1 MRVQTKALGEVEI
14 EERQVIDFPVG
25 IFGFSNLH
33 HYALLDAVQSGFYW
47 LQSLEDSQIAFLMLN
62 PYDLRPDYLL
72 DVAEE
77 DLQSIG
83 YEEEEDLLVF
93 AIVTV
98 PEDQSKIS
106 ANLQGPVLI
115 NRIQRLGRQAIH
127 QDPQWKTKHLILEE
141 LARAEAE

>member
-1 MRVQTKALGEVEI
+1 MTVQTKALGAVEI
-14 EERQVIDFPVG
+14 EDRQVIDFPVG

-33 HYALLDAVQSGFYW
+33 RYALLDALQSGFYW
-47 LQSLEDSQIAFLMLN
+47 LQSLEDTAIAFLMLN
-62 PYDLRPDYLL
+62 PYDLRPDYVL

-77 DLQSIG
+77 DLQSIR
-83 YEEEEDLLVF
+83 YEKEDDLLVF

-115 NRIQRLGRQAIH
+115 NRLERLGRQAIH
-127 QDPQWKTKHLILEE
+127 QDPQWKTKHLILDE
-141 LARAEAE
+141 LARAGGA